1 MNMRRCL
8 ANRFCSGVAIVFVFF
23 VFPVFFC
30 PDGEAAFFEKH
41 YAVMDVQGEEVLC
54 DPYRVRKG
62 DWVIK
67 ILRQRGEIAYEDFPR
82 FLEMFKILNPGVED
96 IDKIYPGQEVLI
108 PLRILAP
115 GAFEGQA
122 SGIVTLPVIT
132 ITNLPDVLE
141 DYSTRYTVQYGD
153 SVSRLIARRF
163 GEVGS
168 RSYNRGVELFQKL
181 NPEVDNI
188 DFILAGQTLT
198 LPNPEVMDTPAYQEY
213 FDTKEQIID
222 LTAFSPLA
230 ADMPRAAEARAPTA
244 EAVVPDAP
252 EEPDA
257 SPAESVTAT
266 RPVETP
272 TDLTLPL
279 ADPARGF
286 SDRSVF
292 DRAAHILEA
301 DIVSSGAFY
310 FPRSGQSD
318 LRLDLSETPLM
329 VFKDGT
335 TILFTK
341 RQWLPGED
349 RRVLERFRPD
359 MKIVFF
365 EADSNLRTLVDTIVP
380 IIDADGF
387 ERQINLNR
395 DGIAVALRG
404 QYIFNPPGSSQT
416 VCLSIIEG
424 PEMRI
429 PWVIRDYIAPM
440 GVDVRD
446 WIEGEAVSGWAK
458 DIAPESRRAPEIT
471 QLQAYPPERFVKT
484 LFRALD
490 CRYHEDVDVSFPY
503 AGFQVNAKA
512 DLLSLGNG
520 RDILI
525 DYGDLGGGA
534 AAAIE
539 KTGIRVLQLDRS
551 SDPQEMI
558 AQLTDHLPL
567 DVSADPIFWAAS
579 RPRLYN
585 PSIQVPGYL
594 VSISEAAA
602 SGGETPGGGPGIR
615 AETAEGPKVGR
626 DSNPGID
633 ITRDIRDE
641 TAEGPKD
648 EAHAPRLLVSMVP
661 LPDAVAVFLVESG
674 IRAAVVA
681 GR

>member
-8 ANRFCSGVAIVFVFF
+8 ANRFCSGAAIVFVFL
-23 VFPVFFC
+23 VFFC
-30 PDGEAAFFEKH
+30 PDAEAAFFEKQ

-62 DWVIK
+62 DWVYK

-96 IDKIYPGQEVLI
+96 MDKIYPGQEVLI
-108 PLRILAP
+108 PLRILTP

-132 ITNLPDVLE
+132 ITNLPEVLE
-141 DYSTRYTVQYGD
+141 DYSTSYKVQYGD
-153 SVSRLIARRF
+153 YVSKLIAQRF
-163 GEVGS
+163 GRVGS

-188 DFILAGQTLT
+188 DFILAGQTVN
-198 LPNPEVMDTPAYQEY
+198 LPNPEVMDTLAYEEY

-222 LTAFSPLA
+222 LREFSPLA
-230 ADMPRAAEARAPTA
+230 ADMPRAAEAREPTA
-244 EAVVPDAP
+244 EAVVPDP
-252 EEPDA
+252 PDEPDA
-257 SPAESVTAT
+257 PPAEPVTAT

-272 TDLTLPL
+272 TDLPLPL

-286 SDRSVF
+286 SDLSVF
-292 DRAAHILEA
+292 DKAAIILDA

-318 LRLDLSETPLM
+318 LRLSLSETPLM

-349 RRVLERFRPD
+349 QRVLERFRPD

-365 EADSNLRTLVDTIVP
+365 EADSHLRSLVDTIVP
-380 IIDADGF
+380 AINAHGF
-387 ERQINLNR
+387 ERQVNLNR
-395 DGIAVALRG
+395 DGISVALRG

-416 VCLSIIEG
+416 VCLNIIEG
-424 PEMRI
+424 PEMRV
-429 PWVIRDYIAPM
+429 PRVIRDYIAKM

-446 WIEGEAVSGWAK
+446 WIEGETLSGWAE
-458 DIAPESRRAPEIT
+458 DIAPESRRTPEIT
-471 QLQAYPPERFVKT
+471 QLQANPPERFVKT
-484 LFRALD
+484 LLRALGY
-490 CRYHEDVDVSFPY
+490 RYHEDVDVSFPY

-520 RDILI
+520 RDVLI

-539 KTGIRVLQLDRS
+539 KTGIRVLQLNRS

-567 DVSADPIFWAAS
+567 DVSADPVFWTAS

-594 VSISEAAA
+594 VSVSEAAS
-602 SGGETPGGGPGIR
+602 SGGESPGRGQGIR
-615 AETAEGPKVGR
+615 AETAEGPK
-626 DSNPGID
+626 
-633 ITRDIRDE
+633 DE
-641 TAEGPKD
+641 NGHADDGYQDAPQ
-648 EAHAPRLLVSMVP
+648 APRLLVSMVP
-661 LPDAVAVFLVESG
+661 LPNAVAVFLVESG
-674 IRAAVVA
+674 IRTAVVA